1 MTQDPALTESRA
13 HSDACAEIQRVAN
26 VVLGALP
33 FFEKY
38 CYQPGERQLLSSI
51 RSEVK
56 AIEAESKCP
65 VLSPIALLGESGAGK
80 SSLINALIGIDLLPH
95 NAITAVT
102 AAICE
107 LRRGNDGFRL
117 TADLQPEKTIAK
129 RIGELTARLKAAIQ
143 DVSDEDAGTEVVR
156 ADDASDLKLLA
167 ALSSKSIAECVALA
181 KLGQLEKVCMHVVDE
196 ARKRNDGQSKSYA
209 DGKIQELQEDLRRY
223 LSSAESLWP
232 FVNGVRVDGNFP
244 ALQEGVSLIDIP
256 GLNDPDPLR
265 DQRAKAELGRC
276 KVIWLV
282 LSAKRAATKQI
293 TDFLKDTRLLT
304 KLQMEGRLRSMVVIV
319 THADQFDAPELI
331 REYGLPQDA
340 SLDELLAKH
349 KDCLTRSVRESLL
362 KVWEETV
369 RLAAIEVSPAINDG
383 GREILSSIP
392 VFSVDSKQS
401 LLIRKLVN
409 ARTQPAFASDSQ
421 TGIPELLTWV
431 KTEFVHRELTAHS
444 GSLARRINLVRDTLR
459 QEFGRRKSVQKAL
472 LGFRTQNG
480 GVGDSLGGAHTFLSE
495 RLGAHKVELT
505 EKAAR
510 QESVVVHAMKSGV
523 SDAQSLLQTKLPDD
537 LGKINW
543 ATLRAIM
550 RRGGVFH
557 GSTRKWDLPQDIAD
571 AITNKVVFRWSE
583 LFESFPRHFGED
595 LRSKCGDLIDLHRKM
610 MYELVAL
617 RLGKGASKILP
628 ADHAAGVF
636 QFESKL
642 AQTALNQQLA
652 VARGRFAADL
662 IKSLRQE
669 LDPAFRRA
677 SAEAGRGMKIRMI
690 EHMIRHLKEIVPDLI
705 PALTRDLEVKVHE
718 VIEMLL
724 FQMNTAQQQVLESA
738 NREAKNLENDLSATS
753 EDELREQI
761 EMLNQGLEILDAA

>member
-1 MTQDPALTESRA
+1 MTQDPVLTESRA
-13 HSDACAEIQRVAN
+13 HSVACAEIQRLAN

-95 NAITAVT
+95 NSISAVT

-107 LRRGNDGFRL
+107 LRGGIDGYRL
-117 TADLQPEKTIAK
+117 TAALQPEKTIER

-143 DVSDEDAGTEVVR
+143 DVSDRDAGTEDALEV
-156 ADDASDLKLLA
+156 DASDLALLA
-167 ALSSKSIAECVALA
+167 ALSCKSIAECVALA
-181 KLGQLEKVCMHVVDE
+181 KSDQLETVCMHVVRE
-196 ARKRNDGQSKSYA
+196 ALKRNDGQSEPYA
-209 DGKIQELQEDLRRY
+209 DGEIQELKDDVRCY
-223 LSSAESLWP
+223 LSSAGSLWP
-232 FVNGVRVDGNFP
+232 YVNSVRVDGNFP

-319 THADQFDAPELI
+319 THADQFDEAGLI
-331 REYGLPQDA
+331 QEYGLPDGA

-349 KDCLTRSVRESLL
+349 KDRSTRFVRESLL

-369 RLAAIEVSPAINDG
+369 RRAATEVLPATNDG

-409 ARTQPAFASDSQ
+409 SASRPAFDSDSQ

-444 GSLARRINLVRDTLR
+444 DSLARRINLVRDTLS
-459 QEFGRRKSVQKAL
+459 QEFGQRKSVKKAL
-472 LGFRTQNG
+472 LRLRTQNG
-480 GVGDSLGGAHTFLSE
+480 GVGDSLGGARTFLSE

-523 SDAQSLLQTKLPDD
+523 SDAQSLLQTELPDD

-557 GSTRKWDLPQDIAD
+557 GSTRKWDLPQEIAD

-583 LFESFPRHFGED
+583 LFESFPRQFGDD
-595 LRSKCGDLIDLHRKM
+595 LRSKCGDLLVLHREL
-610 MYELVAL
+610 MYEVVAL
-617 RLGKGASKILP
+617 RLGEGASEILP

-642 AQTALNQQLA
+642 AQAALNQQLA
-652 VARGRFAADL
+652 AARGRFAEDL

-677 SAEAGRGMKIRMI
+677 SNEAGRGMKIRMI

-724 FQMNTAQQQVLESA
+724 IQMNTVQQKVREIA
-738 NREAKNLENDLSATS
+738 DCEAKNLENDLSATS

-761 EMLNQGLEILDAA
+761 EMLNQGLERLDAA